1 MNALYRLFK
10 SVRLAVVL
18 ILVITALSLLATLV
32 PQGKDSAYYQRHFSS
47 VVFRLIDW
55 FQFDRF
61 FSSPLFLIPVAL
73 FTVNLA
79 VCAVDRFFRRARSK
93 APKRFG
99 PDLIHIGL
107 LLLIAASLV
116 TALSRK
122 EKDYT
127 LAPGSEA
134 ILQNTKYTLSLKSF
148 EFLRY
153 ETGSPKAWISTVSV
167 AKDGKTDIA
176 SFPIE
181 VNHPLRLK
189 GVTVYQNAWV
199 SEATLALPDGTE
211 GTIRAGEVFKDG
223 SSYWYFADIVKDGT
237 TLKALF
243 QEYRGHTIVSMRKAG
258 PSDAVGSYTVK
269 EVNQSTVLR
278 AVSDPGYLPVIIA
291 LAIAVLGLALT
302 FIQKR
307 REEKT

>member
-1 MNALYRLFK
+1 MKALYKFFK

-32 PQGKDSAYYQRHFSS
+32 PQGRGGAYYQGHFSPA
-47 VVFRLIDW
+47 VFRLISW
-55 FQFDRF
+55 FQFDRV
-61 FSSPLFLIPVAL
+61 FSSPLFLNPIAL
-73 FTVNLA
+73 FTINLG
-79 VCAVDRFFRRARSK
+79 VCAVDRFIRRVRAK
-93 APKRFG
+93 AVKRYG

-107 LLLIAASLV
+107 LVLIAAGLV
-116 TALSRK
+116 TALGRQ

-127 LAPGSEA
+127 IAPGTEA
-134 ILQNTKYTLSLKSF
+134 ALEHTKYTLSLQSF

-167 AKDGKTDIA
+167 VKDGKTEIA

-189 GVTVYQNAWV
+189 GVTVYQNSWV
-199 SEATLALPDGTE
+199 SEATLKLPDGTE
-211 GTIRAGEVFKDG
+211 GTMQAGEVFRDG
-223 SSYWYFADIVKDGT
+223 PSFWYFADIVRDENV
-237 TLKALF
+237 LKALF
-243 QEYRGHTIVSMRKAG
+243 QEYRGHSIVSMRKVG
-258 PSDAVGSYTVK
+258 PADSIGSYTVR
-269 EVNQSTVLR
+269 EVRQSTVLR
-278 AVSDPGYLPVIIA
+278 AVSDPGFLPVIVA
-291 LAIAVLGLALT
+291 LAIAAAGLALT